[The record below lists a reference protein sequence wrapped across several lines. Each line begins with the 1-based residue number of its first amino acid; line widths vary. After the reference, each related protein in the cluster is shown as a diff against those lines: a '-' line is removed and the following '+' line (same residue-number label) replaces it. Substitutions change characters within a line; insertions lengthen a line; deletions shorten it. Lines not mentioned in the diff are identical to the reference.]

1 MTRVKTGGE
10 HSQCGVLQILW
21 TESAAWSYA
30 DGGGREAD
38 LLLYEWE
45 RCRAAGGMTDSN
57 V

>member
-1 MTRVKTGGE
+1 VTRVKTGGE